1 MKTDQVICRTEFRFD
16 EEAQAIE
23 GYAAVF
29 YDPADPGTEYKMG
42 SWFVERLDPK
52 AFNSAMKRK
61 DDVRALFNHDPD
73 QLLGRVSS
81 GSLKLSKDERGLR
94 YRIQIDPTDPDHQR
108 VIAKIKRGDL
118 DGSSFAFVPEKW
130 RTEETGEVTIRT
142 VLDLRL
148 VDVSPVT
155 FPAYTGTTSELRT
168 ATQEDLRRELTHE
181 PPNETEPPVSAS
193 PAPTRDVSHDLPIGL
208 ENSVLEA

>member
-29 YDPADPGTEYKMG
+29 YDPADEGTEYKMG
-42 SWFVERLDPK
+42 SWFVERLDPR
-52 AFNSAMKRK
+52 AFNAALKRK
-61 DDVRALFNHDPD
+61 DDVRALYNHDPD
-73 QLLGRVSS
+73 HLLGRVSS
-81 GSLKLSKDERGLR
+81 GSLKLSKDDRGLR

-130 RTEETGEVTIRT
+130 RTEESGDVTIRT

-168 ATQEDLRRELTHE
+168 ATQDSLRAEAE
-181 PPNETEPPVSAS
+181 PEQPQEGPQPPE
-193 PAPTRDVSHDLPIGL
+193 RDVLHDPPIDL
-208 ENSVLEA
+208 EIPFLDA